1 MNTYPR
7 QVRLRN
13 GHSARVDGLVKLGPE
28 GAEQAFLQGSHT
40 GAAVELWKGCG
51 RWSYRD
57 ADHPLDIVTMFT
69 PGGEAVA
76 INNAEASA

>member
-13 GHSARVDGLVKLGPE
+13 GRMARVDGLVKLGPE
-28 GAEQAFLQGSHT
+28 GAEQAFLQGSHADC
-40 GAAVELWKGCG
+40 GVELWKGCG

-69 PGGEAVA
+69 PGGVGMA

>member
-7 QVRLRN
+7 QVRLRD
-13 GHSARVDGLVKLGPE
+13 GSFARVNGAVQIGPNDQLE
-28 GAEQAFLQGSHT
+28 TMLQGSRQ
-40 GAAVELWKGCG
+40 GCAVELWKGCG
-51 RWSYRD
+51 RWSWRD

-69 PGGEAVA
+69 PEGAAVA